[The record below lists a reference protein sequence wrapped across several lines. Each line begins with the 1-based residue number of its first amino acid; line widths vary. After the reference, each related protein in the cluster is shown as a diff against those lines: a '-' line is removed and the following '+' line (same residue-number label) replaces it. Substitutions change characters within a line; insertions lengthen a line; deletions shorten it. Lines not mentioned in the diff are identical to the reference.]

1 MIPIPPQVV
10 AYLVERQSMSEVL
23 VSSDS
28 LTPQDI
34 GLIQAFYKDNVEN
47 GDVGEILPLA
57 TQDGEQVVAV
67 LTADNSNLL
76 CAFGKVADWYCAI
89 DTHSNVLAK
98 AQVLGDLVSGLPPAS
113 LI

>member
-1 MIPIPPQVV
+1 
-10 AYLVERQSMSEVL
+10 MSEIL

-34 GLIQAFYKDNVEN
+34 NLIQTFYQKNVES
-47 GDVGEILPLA
+47 GDIGEVLPLA

-98 AQVLGDLVSGLPPAS
+98 AQVLGDLVSGLTPAS
-113 LI
+113 LA

>member
-1 MIPIPPQVV
+1 
-10 AYLVERQSMSEVL
+10 MSNML

-34 GLIQAFYKDNVEN
+34 GLIQAFYQKNVES
-47 GDVGEILPLA
+47 GDIGEVLPLA

-67 LTADNSNLL
+67 LTPDNSNLL

>member
-1 MIPIPPQVV
+1 
-10 AYLVERQSMSEVL
+10 MSEML

-28 LTPQDI
+28 LTPQDVD
-34 GLIQAFYKDNVEN
+34 LIQTFYQKNVES
-47 GDVGEILPLA
+47 GDIGEVLPLA
-57 TQDGEQVVAV
+57 TQEGDQVVAV

-98 AQVLGDLVSGLPPAS
+98 AQVLGDLVSRLTPAS
-113 LI
+113 LN

>member
-1 MIPIPPQVV
+1 M
-10 AYLVERQSMSEVL
+10 L

-28 LTPQDI
+28 LTPQDVD
-34 GLIQAFYKDNVEN
+34 LIQTFYQKNVES
-47 GDVGEILPLA
+47 GDIGEVLPLA
-57 TQDGEQVVAV
+57 TQEGDQVVAV

-98 AQVLGDLVSGLPPAS
+98 AQVLGDLVSRLTPAS
-113 LI
+113 LN

>member
-1 MIPIPPQVV
+1 
-10 AYLVERQSMSEVL
+10 MSNIL

-34 GLIQAFYKDNVEN
+34 GLIQAFYKKNVES
-47 GDVGEILPLA
+47 GDIGEVLPLA

>member
-1 MIPIPPQVV
+1 
-10 AYLVERQSMSEVL
+10 MSEVL

>member
-1 MIPIPPQVV
+1 
-10 AYLVERQSMSEVL
+10 MSDVL

-28 LTPQDI
+28 LTPKDI
-34 GLIQAFYKDNVEN
+34 NLIQAFYKENVKS
-47 GDVGEILPLA
+47 GDIGEILPLA
-57 TQDGEQVVAV
+57 TKDGEQVVAV

-98 AQVLGDLVSGLPPAS
+98 AQILGDLVSGLPATA